1 MSKTKASGTTSLGRD
16 SRPKY
21 LGIKVTNGESVKAG
35 MVIFRQRGTKIL
47 AGNNVQK
54 AADDTL
60 YASKAGK
67 VKFTTKRKRGFNR
80 KQRIVKTASVE

>member
-21 LGIKVTNGESVKAG
+21 LGIKATNGQGVKAG

-47 AGNNVQK
+47 AGKNVLRSK
-54 AADDTL
+54 DDTL
-60 YASKAGK
+60 YAAKTGK
-67 VKFTTKRKRGFNR
+67 VKYTTKRKRGFNR
-80 KQRIVKTASVE
+80 KQRIVKIASVE